1 MLFEFL
7 YLSLASF
14 LFGLTQKIADD
25 HHDEGM
31 YLFRHS
37 DIVFGILWGAFGFF
51 LISYSPILQAAYLGP
66 LLYWIYKGK
75 IDCKE
80 HKIAALIMFLGVAY
94 SYEFLSASII
104 PTLLIFAGY
113 AIFDVIKKYSSTF
126 RWFFHYR
133 LHFHFVHIVY
143 ALSIGSLYG
152 YTSLMFGLLG
162 VYVGEKFGQYILSQ
176 KMSTRKITFETGLEE
191 IAEIKTNKQGK
202 IHE

>member
-1 MLFEFL
+1 MIFEFFV
-7 YLSLASF
+7 LSLFSF
-14 LFGLTQKIADD
+14 IFGISNKIADD
-25 HHDEGM
+25 HHDEGL
-31 YLFRHS
+31 YLFKYS
-37 DIVFGILWGAFGFF
+37 GEVFGLMFGIFGFI

-94 SYEFLSASII
+94 SYEFLSVSIV
-104 PTLLIFAGY
+104 PTLLIFGGY
-113 AIFDVIKKYSSTF
+113 AIFDVIKKYSLAF

-143 ALSIGSLYG
+143 ALSIGSPYG

-176 KMSTRKITFETGLEE
+176 KNSYSLTSINTKGE
-191 IAEIKTNKQGK
+191 N
-202 IHE
+202 